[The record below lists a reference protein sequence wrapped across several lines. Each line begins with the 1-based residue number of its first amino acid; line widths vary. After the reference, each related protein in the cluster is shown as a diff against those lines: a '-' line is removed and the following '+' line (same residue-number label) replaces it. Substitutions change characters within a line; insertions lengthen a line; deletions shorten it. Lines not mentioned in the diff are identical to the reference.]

1 MKNMNKN
8 NKNNNN
14 SNVTTLQTKGEVS
27 MGNQTATKEVMNEVE
42 TIKNIKASNENDV
55 TIIKHIVEGTIKK
68 SEAAAEISKLE
79 NETAAEIAETEKE
92 KAIEIAK
99 IEAEA
104 KVKLAEEEN
113 ERIVKIAEME
123 NEAEKQRDEW
133 NYEAHIKL
141 LGINERIDARK
152 AELAAKVKIV
162 ENITD
167 AVKWVAGAG
176 ALTAIVMV
184 NTGAT
189 KEIQLEKI
197 RQGLND

>member
-1 MKNMNKN
+1 MKNM

-27 MGNQTATKEVMNEVE
+27 MGNQTATKEVMNELE

-55 TIIKHIVEGTIKK
+55 TIVRQIVEGTMKK
-68 SEAAAEISKLE
+68 SETAAEISKLE

-99 IEAEA
+99 IESESKIKNTELEYNKMSEIA
-104 KVKLAEEEN
+104 KLQEETK
-113 ERIVKIAEME
+113 IKIAEWE
-123 NEAEKQRDEW
+123 H
-133 NYEAHIKL
+133 EAHIKL

-152 AELAAKVKIV
+152 AELAAKAKIV

-176 ALTAIVMV
+176 AVTAIMMV
-184 NTGAT
+184 NIGAT